1 MNDDARYW
9 KEQALYW
16 KAHANWSLLSAAAFG
31 LILALLVRNLLDDP
45 RYLPRARAW
54 LLGLWVPAVVGFGVT
69 AALHYQSS
77 LFDRWYQLFAYG
89 VVAAVLWR
97 VRRYRPA
104 TIMLWALV
112 VPALFRAISLG
123 QQLWHVQFVG
133 ALAGYFK
140 TLGKASVPL
149 LLGLYGVAMY
159 QKKSLAKEQVRR
171 TEEERQRL
179 LAAARNAELE
189 RLVAERAATL
199 TQQAAALQAA
209 LRELRATQQQLIQ
222 SEKMAS
228 LGELTAGI
236 AHEIQNP
243 LNFVTNFADVSQEL
257 VAELEAEQASPTP
270 APDLEAELLA
280 DLHHNLHKINLHGQR
295 AASIVRGMLQ
305 HSRASTGERQPTDVN
320 ALADEYLR
328 LAYHG
333 LRARDKSFNAT
344 LQTDFA
350 ALLPLVP
357 AVSGD
362 LGRVLLNLLTNAF
375 YAVQK
380 RQQADEAGYAP
391 TVAVTTCRAGDAV
404 EIRIRDNG
412 TGIPEAALTKIFQP
426 FFTTKPTGEGTGLG
440 LSLAHD
446 IVAQGHGGTL
456 TVASEEGEFT
466 EFTVRLPFRDSE

>member
-9 KEQALYW
+9 KEQALHW
-16 KAHANWSLLSAAAFG
+16 KTHANWTLLIAAAFG
-31 LILALLVRNLLDDP
+31 VLLAVLVRSLLDNP
-45 RYLPRARAW
+45 RHLPRARAW
-54 LLGLWVPAVVGFGVT
+54 LLWLWVPAVVGFGVT

-97 VRRYRPA
+97 VRHYRPA
-104 TIMLWALV
+104 TIMLWAIA
-112 VPALFRAISLG
+112 VPALFRGISLG
-123 QQLWHVQFVG
+123 QQLLHVQFAG

-140 TLGKASVPL
+140 TMGKASFPL
-149 LLGLYGVAMY
+149 LFGLYGVAMY

-171 TEEERQRL
+171 AEEERQRQ

-199 TQQAAALQAA
+199 TQQATALRAALA
-209 LRELRATQQQLIQ
+209 ELRTTQQQLIQ

-243 LNFVTNFADVSQEL
+243 LNFVTNFADVSAEL
-257 VAELEAEQASPTP
+257 VAELAEPASLTP
-270 APDLEAELLA
+270 ALEAELLA
-280 DLHHNLHKINLHGQR
+280 DLRHNLHKINLHGQR

-305 HSRASTGERQPTDVN
+305 HSRASTGELAPTDIN
-320 ALADEYLR
+320 ALCDEYLR

-333 LRARDKSFNAT
+333 LRAKDKTFNAT
-344 LQTDFA
+344 LETDFA

-380 RQQADEAGYAP
+380 RQQTGEPGYQP
-391 TVAVTTCRAGDAV
+391 TVGVATRRAGDAV

-412 TGIPEAALTKIFQP
+412 TGIAAAVRAKIFQP
-426 FFTTKPTGEGTGLG
+426 FFTTKPSGEGTGLG

-446 IVAQGHGGTL
+446 IVVQGHGGTL
-456 TVASEEGEFT
+456 TVASGEGEFT
-466 EFTVRLPFRDSE
+466 EFMVRLPFRGEGS